1 MKAIKTTFF
10 AVVAV
15 ALVASCTKHE
25 TFVNTLFDCEC
36 GTLSLDG
43 RNLNVR
49 LAEGYFLDLMHIHD
63 DMQIAHDH
71 WRYHV
76 VVDFRTEDEIANHV
90 PSHDVACTIDI
101 PLTPSTSDT
110 GQALAV
116 LTANEIEVNGMDV
129 FWGITGGEITVNKTD
144 TLHTL
149 TFSNVV
155 TNKGTINAELTIV
168 PE

>member
-1 MKAIKTTFF
+1 MKAIRTTIF
-10 AVVAV
+10 AFVAI

-36 GTLSLDG
+36 GTLALDG
-43 RNLNVR
+43 RDLNVR

-63 DMQIAHDH
+63 DAQPAHDH

-76 VVDFRTEDEIANHV
+76 LVDFRTVDEIANHV
-90 PSHDVACTIDI
+90 PSHDVALTVDI
-101 PLTPSTSDT
+101 PLTGSSNT
-110 GQALAV
+110 GQAIAV
-116 LTANEIEVNGMDV
+116 LVENEIEAPGMDV
-129 FWGITGGEITVNKTD
+129 FWDITGGEITVNKTD
-144 TLHTL
+144 SLHTV
-149 TFSNVV
+149 TFLNVV

>member
-10 AVVAV
+10 AVIAV
-15 ALVASCTKHE
+15 ALVASCTKYE

-49 LAEGYFLDLMHIHD
+49 LAEGYFHNGAYNDAG
-63 DMQIAHDH
+63 QIAHDY

-90 PSHDVACTIDI
+90 PSHDVACTIAI
-101 PLTPSTSDT
+101 PLTSGTSDT

-116 LTANEIEVNGMDV
+116 LTANEIEVDGMDV
-129 FWGITGGEITVNKTD
+129 FWDITGGEITVNRTD

-149 TFSNVV
+149 IFSNVV